1 MPISDTPPEWT
12 TVTVQTPA
20 NEHYHRTEYEVWGQQ
35 EMDQPIPE
43 ITGRIMIESGIHD
56 PYEIEEITIIACHS
70 GQGVATLAYSE
81 WDDAVNCRYNEETN
95 KLMTYHMDDMKR
107 VVYDESIFKARDVPT
122 WFKIGGQWDHLW

>member
-1 MPISDTPPEWT
+1 MPMSSIPPEWT

-70 GQGVATLAYSE
+70 GQVLLHSHTATG
-81 WDDAVNCRYNEETN
+81 T
-95 KLMTYHMDDMKR
+95 M
-107 VVYDESIFKARDVPT
+107 
-122 WFKIGGQWDHLW
+122 Q